1 MAKREG
7 FDFDKVLEKM
17 KSTKSK
23 LLTTLEVQATDHF
36 TGSWKKKGWV
46 DIGLEQWKEVQR
58 RQPGT
63 KAYKAAKKAART
75 RAILVQSGRLR
86 RSFYTRIKRMD
97 IIQIANSAPYAQVHN
112 EGARGS
118 AFVKPHQRFV
128 KSGEYAGS
136 GIYSIKSRREKR
148 VQLEAKQ
155 NVRGYSRRVNIPQ
168 RQFMGHSRQL
178 EKQQINS
185 IKKWIDEAIRD

>member
-1 MAKREG
+1 MAKRDG
-7 FDFDKVLEKM
+7 FNFDLLMEKM
-17 KSTKSK
+17 KSSKPK

-36 TGSWKKKGWV
+36 VGSWKKKGWV
-46 DIGLEQWKEVQR
+46 DRGLEQWREVKR

-97 IIQIANSAPYAQVHN
+97 IVQIANSAPYAQVHN
-112 EGARGS
+112 EGARGT
-118 AFVKPHQRFV
+118 AYVKPHSRYV
-128 KSGEYAGS
+128 KSGEYAGT
-136 GIYSIKSRREKR
+136 GIFSTKTRREKK

-168 RQFMGHSRQL
+168 RQFMGHSHQL
-178 EKQQINS
+178 EQQQIRA
-185 IKKWIDEAIRD
+185 IQRWINEAIRN